1 MVETYFVVLLTY
13 LYKYSANESKKQIK
27 LALITNK
34 ISIYVV
40 YWEKYKEDK
49 NR

>member
-1 MVETYFVVLLTY
+1 MVETYFVVLLIY
-13 LYKYSANESKKQIK
+13 LYKNSTNKSKKQIK
-27 LALITNK
+27 LAFITNK
-34 ISIYVV
+34 ISIHVV

>member
-13 LYKYSANESKKQIK
+13 LYKYSVNEAKKQIK

-34 ISIYVV
+34 ISFYVV

>member
-1 MVETYFVVLLTY
+1 MVETYFVGLLTY
-13 LYKYSANESKKQIK
+13 LYKYSINESKKQIK

-40 YWEKYKEDK
+40 YWEKYKEE
-49 NR
+49 NNP